1 MRIGKLTEEQKKI
14 INKTEKIND
23 EKAIQEF
30 IKSRRLKNVRETT
43 IKYYEDVFGVMY
55 RDFDMLSI
63 NKPLIEATE
72 RDIEAL
78 IEHWQDNLKVTS
90 INSKI
95 RAIKPFYKFLDEKKF
110 IKKNPCE
117 HISILRDRIRIRET
131 LEKSEIKKINQQL
144 LKNGTFIS
152 YRDSIIFQLL
162 LDTGLRINEALNLKT
177 YLIQGN
183 KIIVSETKS
192 NEQRIVFMS
201 KKMQE
206 RMESYLK
213 VRSTFDLNHEFVFI
227 NQDGGQ
233 LKKNTY
239 QERLRDAARTVGI
252 KKQVSPHV
260 CRRTFA
266 KNAVLKGMDPF
277 TLQVLLGHS
286 TLEVTKRYVQIYGQD
301 LEKQAQKKDDYSD
314 LF

>member
-1 MRIGKLTEEQKKI
+1 MRIGQLTEEQKKI
-14 INKTEKIND
+14 INKTEKIDD
-23 EKAIQEF
+23 EKAIKEF
-30 IKSRRLKNVRETT
+30 IKSRRLKNVREST
-43 IKYYEDVFGVMY
+43 IRYYEDAFRVLY
-55 RDFDMLSI
+55 RDLEKLSI
-63 NKPLIEATE
+63 NKTLLEVTEMDLEA
-72 RDIEAL
+72 I
-78 IEHWQDNLKVTS
+78 IEHWQGNLKVTS

-95 RAIKPFYKFLDEKKF
+95 RAIKPFYKFLFEKKY

-117 HISILRDRIRIRET
+117 HISILRDRIKIRET
-131 LEKSEIKKINQQL
+131 LEKNEIKKINNYLQ
-144 LKNGTFIS
+144 KKGTFIS

-183 KIIVSETKS
+183 KIVVSETKN
-192 NEQRIVFMS
+192 NEQRIAFMS

-206 RMESYLK
+206 RMEAYLK
-213 VRSTFDLNHEFVFI
+213 VRNTFDLNNEYVFI
-227 NQDGGQ
+227 NQDGKQ

-239 QERLRDAARTVGI
+239 QERLREAARAVGI

-266 KNAVLKGMDPF
+266 KNCVLKGMDPF

-301 LEKQAQKKDDYSD
+301 LEKQAQKKDDFSD
-314 LF
+314 IF